1 MEMQTLI
8 VALIVLAAVLFVG
21 NRWRR
26 TLMSARVPSG
36 RGGAPGCGTDCG
48 CGK

>member
-1 MEMQTLI
+1 MQTLI
-8 VALIVLAAVLFVG
+8 VALIVLAAALFVG

-26 TLMSARVPSG
+26 TLLSARASSG
-36 RGGAPGCGTDCG
+36 RSGPGCGTDCG

>member
-1 MEMQTLI
+1 MQTLI
-8 VALIVLAAVLFVG
+8 VALVVLAAVLFVV

-26 TLMSARVPSG
+26 TVLSARASSG
-36 RGGAPGCGTDCG
+36 QGGPGCGAGCG